1 MSLRRSFWLKPVA
14 SFSVVAI
21 LAGCAVQQPLG
32 PTVVAMPVQ
41 GQPFSSFQRN
51 DQACRY
57 YAQQQVAG
65 QGQGASQAA
74 NNSAVGGALLGA
86 AGGNAGAG
94 AAIGGGSGLL
104 LGSANGGAVA
114 QNAAG
119 NIQAEYNVAYSQCMV
134 GHGEQMAPP
143 PPAYNSYSYPPSG
156 YGQPGYPSP
165 GYGAPPYPP
174 PGY

>member
-1 MSLRRSFWLKPVA
+1 MSVRKSPWLHSLSGLA
-14 SFSVVAI
+14 LLSV
-21 LAGCAVQQPLG
+21 LAGCAVPPPMG

-65 QGQGASQAA
+65 QGQGAAQAA
-74 NNSAVGGALLGA
+74 NTSAAGGALLGAAVGALIGA

-114 QNAAG
+114 QNAAS
-119 NIQAEYNVAYSQCMV
+119 NIQAQYNIAYSQCMV
-134 GHGEQMAPP
+134 SNGEQMSAP
-143 PPAYNSYSYPPSG
+143 PPAYNSYSYP
-156 YGQPGYPSP
+156 SP
-165 GYGAPPYPP
+165 AYPP
-174 PGY
+174 PGYPPPPGY